1 MKKGAIFFD
10 LDGTLFDT
18 RDDLAGA
25 VNHLRADLGLEPISV
40 ESVIS
45 NVGNGA
51 RFLLKE
57 TIREVDAPF
66 EELWEKF
73 SVRYREHCC
82 DKLLPYPAVEE
93 TLEELVRRGWKLGVN
108 TNKPR
113 FAVDLI
119 LKKFSFGKFFGEAV
133 VAGGEGIALK
143 PDPQSIRECAARM
156 GGHTLSLC
164 DWMIGDSWNDMRC
177 AEASG
182 VRGAFC
188 DFGFGKLNDSPFDLR
203 LSAFSEIPDAL
214 DAFGLRNS

>member
-1 MKKGAIFFD
+1 MQKGALFFD

-18 RDDLAGA
+18 RADLAGA
-25 VNHLRADLGLEPISV
+25 VNHLRANLGLEAISV
-40 ESVIS
+40 EKVIS
-45 NVGNGA
+45 SVGNGA
-51 RFLLKE
+51 RILLKE
-57 TIREVDAPF
+57 TVPESDAPF

-73 SVRYREHCC
+73 SLRYREHCC
-82 DKLLPYPAVEE
+82 DKLSPYPAVEE
-93 TLEELVRRGWKLGVN
+93 TLEELKRRGWKLGVN

-119 LKKFSFGKFFGEAV
+119 FKRFSFDRFFGEAV

-156 GGHTLSLC
+156 GGHTLSSR

-188 DFGFGKLNDSPFDLR
+188 EFGFGKLNDSPFDISLK
-203 LSAFSEIPDAL
+203 SFSEIPDAL
-214 DAFGLRNS
+214 DAF